1 MLRRQARER
10 RAYLHRKALAAKS
23 NIAHLRKLKA
33 HIDKDK
39 ELPKELRDPSLRKDL
54 RYDEARLM
62 IDDAEQMDDEYYS
75 MGMREPRILITT
87 SRDPSSRL
95 LQFSKVFTFLLVIG
109 VDWQEI
115 RLVFPNST
123 WINRGTHVID
133 DIAKACRTK
142 EFTDLVI
149 LHEHCG
155 QPDELIISH
164 FPHGPTAFFSLHN
177 VSLRHDIPDIG
188 TAPQAYPH
196 LIFHNLTSNLG
207 QRLTKILQAL
217 FPVPLDVAKAS
228 QKGVRTVT
236 FANEED
242 FVSFR
247 HHLGIRTGEKEVQLS
262 EVGPRFEMRLFE
274 IRLGTAEMGNA
285 DVEWRLAPY
294 QRRGRKEILS
304 AN

>member
-1 MLRRQARER
+1 MRPTKWTTSTTIWACENLEF
-10 RAYLHRKALAAKS
+10 L
-23 NIAHLRKLKA
+23 
-33 HIDKDK
+33 
-39 ELPKELRDPSLRKDL
+39 SLRVVTLVVDFFNSQ
-54 RYDEARLM
+54 RYNF
-62 IDDAEQMDDEYYS
+62 
-75 MGMREPRILITT
+75 PFTT
-87 SRDPSSRL
+87 RRGD
-95 LQFSKVFTFLLVIG
+95 
-109 VDWQEI
+109 VDCQEI
-115 RLVFPNST
+115 RLVLPNST
-123 WINRGTHVID
+123 RINRGTHVID

-149 LHEHCG
+149 LHEHRG
-155 QPDELIISH
+155 QPDGLIISH

-196 LIFHNLTSNLG
+196 LIFHNLTSKLG
-207 QRLTKILQAL
+207 ERLTKILQAL
-217 FPVPLDVAKAS
+217 FPVPTEVAKAS

-236 FANEED
+236 FANEGD

-274 IRLGTAEMGNA
+274 IRLGTAENTNA